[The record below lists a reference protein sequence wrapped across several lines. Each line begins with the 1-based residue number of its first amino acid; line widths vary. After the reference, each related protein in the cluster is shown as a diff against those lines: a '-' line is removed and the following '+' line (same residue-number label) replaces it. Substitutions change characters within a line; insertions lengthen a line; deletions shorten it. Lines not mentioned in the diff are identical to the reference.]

1 MRVKGSKAYSK
12 TISRL
17 DRADHEYG
25 CAMPLTS
32 KLTKYNAQWPVQF
45 EAEAQRLRPIF
56 GNRLVAIHHV
66 GSTAVEGLAAKP
78 EIDVL
83 VTVADREA
91 LGNWK
96 DCLKLLGYRRG
107 GDIVEGHH
115 FFKRDV
121 GGVRTHKL
129 HVCEEEHPQ
138 VRRMLKIRDHLRTN
152 AEDCAA
158 YAALKFRLEEQNR
171 TGIAEYLVG
180 KSPFLDDLYDR
191 CDSD

>member
-1 MRVKGSKAYSK
+1 
-12 TISRL
+12 
-17 DRADHEYG
+17 
-25 CAMPLTS
+25 MPLTS

-45 EAEAQRLRPIF
+45 EAEAKRLRPIF

-83 VTVADREA
+83 VTVADRKV
-91 LGNWK
+91 LDNWK
-96 DCLKLLGYRRG
+96 DRLKLLGYRRG

-121 GGVRTHKL
+121 GDVRTHKL
-129 HVCEEEHPQ
+129 HVCEEDHPQ
-138 VRRMLKIRDHLRTN
+138 VRRMLKIRDHLRTS
-152 AEDCAA
+152 AEDCDA
-158 YAALKFRLEEQNR
+158 YAALKFRLEEENR

-180 KSPFLDDLYDR
+180 KSPFIDDLYDR
-191 CDSD
+191 CDADE